1 MWTLIYLAGQYGIIL
16 QLTMVEAGA
25 FAALISAV
33 DPVAT
38 LATFS
43 ALRVDPQLHNFIFGE
58 SVLNDAVSIVLFR
71 SIVAFYLDEFYAE
84 MHLPRVLLSFAMTA
98 VLSAIIG
105 FSFAVASALTF
116 KGLRMA
122 HEGSAAAVTECALF
136 WTFSYLSFV
145 VADVFGLSGI
155 VSTLFAGIFSAR
167 CAEMTRRD
175 CTRDRAE
182 IAL

>member
-1 MWTLIYLAGQYGIIL
+1 MWTLIYFAGQYGIIL

-84 MHLPRVLLSFAMTA
+84 VNTPRAHAM
-98 VLSAIIG
+98 
-105 FSFAVASALTF
+105 
-116 KGLRMA
+116 
-122 HEGSAAAVTECALF
+122 
-136 WTFSYLSFV
+136 
-145 VADVFGLSGI
+145 
-155 VSTLFAGIFSAR
+155 
-167 CAEMTRRD
+167 
-175 CTRDRAE
+175 
-182 IAL
+182 